1 MLSPQ
6 SACRSS
12 RGDEV
17 KPPIFDYIRPA
28 TLDEAAS
35 ILSERGV
42 EAKILAGGQ
51 SLVPLLNFRMLR
63 PSILVDINAVPNLSY
78 VRENGD
84 GLRIGA
90 TTRHYAIETS
100 PLVRERFPVLTQAMT
115 HVAHLA
121 VRNRGTIGGSL
132 SHADPAAELPM
143 MAVLLDAEIHT
154 RTKAGTRMHAAREF
168 FIAPLTTVLEDDE
181 IVTEI
186 VLPPLPPRC
195 GWAFEE
201 FSQRTGDFAIA
212 AVAATLDLN
221 DGTIADARVAVTG
234 VDETPLRLR
243 DAEAELVGQRC
254 SQALFTAVAQKARTA
269 VQPNSD
275 LRASADYR
283 RHLVE
288 ALTERALASA
298 CRRAKERRHDRS

>member
-1 MLSPQ
+1 M
-6 SACRSS
+6 
-12 RGDEV
+12 

-28 TLDEAAS
+28 TLDEAAAV
-35 ILSERGV
+35 LAENGG

-63 PSILVDINAVPNLSY
+63 PSMLVDINGVPNLSD

-90 TTRHYAIETS
+90 TTRHYTLETS
-100 PLVRERFPVLTQAMT
+100 PLVRKRFPVLTQAMA

-121 VRNRGTIGGSL
+121 IRNRGTIGGSL

-154 RTKAGTRMHAAREF
+154 RTKDGTRMHPAREF
-168 FIAPLTTVLEDDE
+168 FVAPLTTVLGDDE

-212 AVAATLDLN
+212 AVAATLDLK
-221 DGTIADARVAVTG
+221 DGVITDARVAVTG
-234 VDETPLRLR
+234 VDETPLRLHA
-243 DAEAELVGQRC
+243 AEAELGGQRC
-254 SQALFTAVAQKARTA
+254 SQALFTAVAQRARAA
-269 VQPNSD
+269 VQPNTD

-288 ALTERALASA
+288 ALTERALVTA
-298 CRRAKERRHDRS
+298 CRRAEGAPA